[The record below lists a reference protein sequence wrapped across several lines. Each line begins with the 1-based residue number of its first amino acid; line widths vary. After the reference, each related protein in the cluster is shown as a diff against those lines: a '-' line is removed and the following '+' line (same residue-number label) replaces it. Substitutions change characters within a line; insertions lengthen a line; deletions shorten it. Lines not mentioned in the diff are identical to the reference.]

1 MGNVDNAHVRFRD
14 RVTIATVRREFHDF
28 VPTNVA
34 GVVVAVVV
42 VVVVGMVNVI
52 EMHRHGFGGGGS
64 ASSGGMMILPGGGID
79 GILVG
84 GIVIFNHPIL
94 YGLCRWLQSQ
104 RHVLLWRPWIFPV
117 RQVRIR
123 PRRVRIFNVRV
134 ARDIVENDIKG
145 KDGGYQIVVVVVVV
159 VVVGWR
165 GFVPGLCQVS

>member
-1 MGNVDNAHVRFRD
+1 
-14 RVTIATVRREFHDF
+14 
-28 VPTNVA
+28 
-34 GVVVAVVV
+34 
-42 VVVVGMVNVI
+42 
-52 EMHRHGFGGGGS
+52 
-64 ASSGGMMILPGGGID
+64 MILPGGVID

-159 VVVGWR
+159 VVVMGWR